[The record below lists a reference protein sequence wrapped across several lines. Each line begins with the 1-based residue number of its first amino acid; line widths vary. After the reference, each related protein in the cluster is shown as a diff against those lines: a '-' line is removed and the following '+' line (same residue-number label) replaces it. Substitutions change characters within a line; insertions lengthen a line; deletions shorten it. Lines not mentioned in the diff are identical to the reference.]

1 MSCCTF
7 PKSRRRHSR
16 PEREGLCCHRC
27 VHGDGT
33 TEKQCKC
40 YDKVAE
46 AQGDVKP
53 NSNEKPERRKDPGA
67 SRRRGRGG
75 ELAGR
80 SRSRMMLETRRRSRR
95 RRRRSR
101 MTWNGTV

>member
-27 VHGDGT
+27 VHGAGT

-46 AQGDVKP
+46 AQVDVKP

-80 SRSRMMLETRRRSRR
+80 SRSRMMLVTRRRSRK
-95 RRRRSR
+95 RSR
-101 MTWNGTV
+101 KTWNWTV

>member
-16 PEREGLCCHRC
+16 PEREELCCHHC

-33 TEKQCKC
+33 TEKQCVN
-40 YDKVAE
+40 KV
-46 AQGDVKP
+46 AQGDENP

-80 SRSRMMLETRRRSRR
+80 SRSRMMLETRRRSRE
-95 RRRRSR
+95 
-101 MTWNGTV
+101 TWNWAV